1 MEPPKVDTEPGK
13 DGIAAPKVD
22 VAAGKD
28 GIAAPKVD
36 AAAGKDYIDTQ
47 FRSFFLKQINELK
60 ISILIGLAL
69 YIIFILFLFLIFKHS
84 DNFFKIFV
92 RQEGLLL

>member
-1 MEPPKVDTEPGK
+1 MEPLKVDTAEGK
-13 DGIAAPKVD
+13 DGNT
-22 VAAGKD
+22 
-28 GIAAPKVD
+28 APKVD

-47 FRSFFLKQINELK
+47 FRNFFLKQINKLN

-69 YIIFILFLFLIFKHS
+69 YTIFILFLFLIFKHS

-92 RQEGLLL
+92 RQGGLLL